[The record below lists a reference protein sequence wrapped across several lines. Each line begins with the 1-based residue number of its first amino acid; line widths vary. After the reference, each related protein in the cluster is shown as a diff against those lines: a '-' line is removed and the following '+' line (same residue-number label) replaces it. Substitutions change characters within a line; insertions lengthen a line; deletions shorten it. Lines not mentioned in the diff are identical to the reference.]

1 MEKHIIIDT
10 LQELCNDGIREN
22 EVPVAAL
29 IVENDKIISKAYN
42 LVEKTHDFMNH
53 AEIIAI
59 KNAIALKKNWRL
71 DKCTLYVTLEPCT
84 MCAAAIS
91 FARIK
96 NLYFGALDEKGGAV
110 LSGVKFYDSPTCHHK
125 PNVISGIL
133 AQESSELL
141 KEFFK
146 NKRN

>member
-10 LQELCNDGIREN
+10 LKELCNDAIREN

-71 DKCTLYVTLEPCT
+71 DKCTLYVTLEPCS
-84 MCAAAIS
+84 MCREIIKKS
-91 FARIK
+91 RIK
-96 NLYFGALDEKGGAV
+96 NVIYYSRQNEYNTEKEPKYLYNDNTYFSQV
-110 LSGVKFYDSPTCHHK
+110 LS
-125 PNVISGIL
+125 N
-133 AQESSELL
+133 
-141 KEFFK
+141 FFK
-146 NKRN
+146 NKR

>member
-10 LQELCNDGIREN
+10 LKELCNDAIREN

-71 DKCTLYVTLEPCT
+71 DKCTLYVTLEPCS
-84 MCAAAIS
+84 MCREIIKKS
-91 FARIK
+91 RIK
-96 NLYFGALDEKGGAV
+96 NVIYYSRQNEYNTEKEPEYLYNDNTYFSQV
-110 LSGVKFYDSPTCHHK
+110 LS
-125 PNVISGIL
+125 N
-133 AQESSELL
+133 
-141 KEFFK
+141 FFK
-146 NKRN
+146 NKR